1 MISCQNNSI
10 SEADKKKAIE
20 LNDQAVELI
29 RDGKV
34 EEAQDLYE
42 QAHEIDESN
51 PLVHRSLIG
60 VYGQTKEFDK
70 AFELLDELPEEMK
83 NSAYY
88 YQVKGRIYE
97 LAGDMGKAQENFIK
111 AYEVSEIGEI
121 NSETDLNTLVN
132 YAMAETVAGHR
143 LRAVNRLNDALKINW
158 LKESDI
164 EFLETFRNEIE
175 FYQGN
180 GSMDFGN
187 ENEIKICTKN
197 IDSLERV
204 LKEHHINTS
213 GSSSSNRTD
222 DINSITVNEKFRSG
236 IEKLDLKECE

>member
-88 YQVKGRIYE
+88 
-97 LAGDMGKAQENFIK
+97 
-111 AYEVSEIGEI
+111 
-121 NSETDLNTLVN
+121 
-132 YAMAETVAGHR
+132 
-143 LRAVNRLNDALKINW
+143 
-158 LKESDI
+158 
-164 EFLETFRNEIE
+164 
-175 FYQGN
+175 
-180 GSMDFGN
+180 
-187 ENEIKICTKN
+187 
-197 IDSLERV
+197 
-204 LKEHHINTS
+204 
-213 GSSSSNRTD
+213 
-222 DINSITVNEKFRSG
+222 
-236 IEKLDLKECE
+236 